1 MNYDS
6 DVIIVGSGP
15 AGAAAALQLAE
26 KTKPLVLDVGIT
38 GVHKASDQSYVTET
52 LGTELEGLS
61 HITGQYLTPK
71 LRSPL
76 FRYVTGRWRE
86 LSPIRSQNFRG
97 ELSLAMGGFANAW
110 GSGLYEFNDE
120 DLRGFPIR
128 PADLQPYYKRLTE
141 HIGISGGD
149 KLFGDPLVPDGSLL
163 PPAPL
168 SGPSKILYQRSRDP
182 RAGVS
187 LDRKGIHIGRQ
198 RLGILTRPHRG
209 RAQYVFDGRDFFRP
223 SKESIYHPGYTIR
236 ELQQCN
242 KIDFK
247 TGLLVKRFEELAEG
261 IVVHALE
268 LETGAEV
275 AFSTRALFIGTGAI
289 NTARIVLESFQEYTV
304 KLPLL
309 ENPVSFVPFIDLFA
323 LGSTLDRSS
332 FTGAQLAV
340 IFDGTQHP
348 DRVQGSFYNL
358 SGVLE
363 SDFFLD
369 FPFSTRGNRYC
380 LANIVGAMG
389 VLQLFY
395 SDAPGPAGHLSLAPD
410 GNLNVHCEQRRYGA
424 VERLL
429 IKSFRAL
436 GFWSFPFLVRYGEP
450 GGSFHY
456 AGTLPMSHRET
467 MKGLATDPMGR
478 LQRTR
483 MVFAIDAS
491 TFPLLPAKNLSLTIM
506 ANAMRIAAQVPI

>member
-38 GVHKASDQSYVTET
+38 AAYKASDQSYLTET
-52 LGTELEGLS
+52 LGAELEGLS
-61 HITGQYLTPK
+61 HITGQYLSPK

-76 FRYVTGRWRE
+76 FRYVTGRWRK

-97 ELSLAMGGFANAW
+97 ELSLALGGFANAW
-110 GSGLYEFNDE
+110 GSGLYEFDDE
-120 DLRGFPIR
+120 DLRGFPIQQT
-128 PADLQPYYKRLTE
+128 DLQPYYKKLTE

-149 KLFGDPLVPDGSLL
+149 KLFGDSLEPDGSLL
-163 PPAPL
+163 PAVTL
-168 SGPSKILYQRSRDP
+168 SGPSKRLYQRSRNP
-182 RAGVS
+182 PTSIS
-187 LDRKGIHIGRQ
+187 LERNGIHIGRQ

-209 RAQYVFDGRDFFRP
+209 RPQYVFDGRDFFRP

-261 IVVHALE
+261 IAVHALE

-275 AFSTRALFIGTGAI
+275 VFSTRALLIGAGAI
-289 NTARIVLESFQEYTV
+289 NTARIALQSFQEYAV

-309 ENPVSFVPFIDLFA
+309 ENPVSFIPFVELSA
-323 LGSTLDRSS
+323 LGSPLDRNS

-340 IFDGTQHP
+340 IFDGPQHP

-369 FPFSTRGNRYC
+369 FPFPAGGNRFC
-380 LANIVGAMG
+380 LENILGAMG
-389 VLQLFY
+389 VLQSFY
-395 SDAPGPAGHLSLAPD
+395 SDAPGPAGYLSLAPD
-410 GNLNVHCEQRRYGA
+410 STLNVHCEQRCYGA
-424 VERLL
+424 VERIL

-456 AGTLPMSHRET
+456 AGTLPMSNRET

-506 ANAMRIAAQVPI
+506 ANAMRIAAQVSI

>member
-15 AGAAAALQLAE
+15 ASAAAALQLAE

-38 GVHKASDQSYVTET
+38 AAHKTSDQSYLTET
-52 LGTELEGLS
+52 LGTELQGLS
-61 HITGQYLTPK
+61 HITGQYLSPK

-76 FRYVTGRWRE
+76 FRYVTGHWRE

-110 GSGLYEFNDE
+110 GSGLYEFDDE
-120 DLRGFPIR
+120 DLRGFPIQQ
-128 PADLQPYYKRLTE
+128 ADLQPYYKRLTE

-149 KLFGDPLVPDGSLL
+149 KLFGDSIVSDGSLL
-163 PPAPL
+163 PAVPL
-168 SGPSKILYQRSRDP
+168 SGPSKSLYQRCRYP
-182 RAGVS
+182 RASVS
-187 LDRKGIHIGRQ
+187 LERKGIHIGRQ

-209 RAQYVFDGRDFFRP
+209 RPQYAYDGRDFFRP

-247 TGLLVKRFEELAEG
+247 TGVLVKRFEESAEG
-261 IVVHALE
+261 IAIHALE

-275 AFSTRALFIGTGAI
+275 VFFTRALLIGAGAI
-289 NTARIVLESFQEYTV
+289 NTARIVLQSFQEYAA

-309 ENPVSFVPFIDLFA
+309 ENPVSFIPFVELSA
-323 LGSTLDRSS
+323 LGSPLDRSS

-340 IFDGTQHP
+340 IFDGPQHR

-358 SGVLE
+358 SGVLQ

-369 FPFSTRGNRYC
+369 FPLSTRANRYC
-380 LANIVGAMG
+380 LTNILGAMG

-395 SDAPGPAGHLSLAPD
+395 SDAPGTAGYLSLAPD
-410 GNLNVHCEQRRYGA
+410 GTLNVHCEQRRYGA
-424 VERLL
+424 VEKIL
-429 IKSFRAL
+429 IKSFCAL
-436 GFWSFPFLVRYGEP
+436 GFWSLPFLVRYGEP

-456 AGTLPMSHRET
+456 AGTLPMSRRET

-478 LQRTR
+478 LQRSR

-506 ANAMRIAAQVPI
+506 ANAMRIAAKLVL